1 MSPRFLATGLA
12 GALAVCLV
20 TAAPALAADPPGPV
34 HATGVLS
41 DGVAQ
46 WVADIPADWN
56 GTLILYSH
64 GFNPTPNNPARN
76 APDPQTAAAL
86 LARGYALVGSSYERS
101 GWTMDTAANDQL
113 ETLAVFSERFGEP
126 DRTLALGTS
135 MGGLVTGQLAERR
148 HTGID
153 GALATCGLMHGGVDL
168 LNYQLDGAH
177 AIARLLVPDG
187 QSVQLVGFGGSAA
200 AVNVSVQTMLAALT
214 AAQGT
219 PQGRARTALAAALY
233 HLPRWAEGAPEPAP
247 DDYVGQQ
254 QAQYQQFITALNFTY
269 PARVLIEDT
278 VGGNPS
284 WNVGV
289 DYRTLLAH
297 ADERD
302 QVSTLYRQAGLNL
315 TADLDELSRTAG
327 IAPDRQALRRA
338 YAISELTG
346 ELRVPMLS
354 IHTTHDVLAPVQ
366 VEEDYAEQVR
376 HAGENA
382 LLRQAFVHR
391 LGHCAFTPAELVAAV
406 QALEE
411 RVRAGHWTPAA
422 QPRRLDAAAERL
434 NLGGAEFVDPYRP
447 AEWLGDRGG
456 ALGGPRF

>member
-1 MSPRFLATGLA
+1 MSPRILATGLA
-12 GALAVCLV
+12 LAVCLA
-20 TAAPALAADPPGPV
+20 TAAPARADGPPGPI

-41 DGVAQ
+41 DGLAQ

-64 GFNPTPNNPARN
+64 GYNPTPNNPARN

-113 ETLAVFSERFGEP
+113 ETLTVFSQRFGVP

-135 MGGLVTGQLAERR
+135 MGGLITGQLAERR

-153 GALATCGLMHGGVDL
+153 GALATCGLMQGGVDL

-177 AIARLLVPDG
+177 AIAQLLVPDG
-187 QSVQLVGFGGSAA
+187 NRVQLAGFDGSLA
-200 AVNVSVQTMLAALT
+200 AVNASVQTMLAAL
-214 AAQGT
+214 AGAQTT

-233 HLPRWAEGAPEPAP
+233 HLPRWAPGAPQPAP
-247 DDYVGQQ
+247 DDYLAQE

-269 PARVLIEDT
+269 PARVDIENT

-284 WNVGV
+284 WNIGV
-289 DYRTLLAH
+289 DYRALLPR
-297 ADERD
+297 ADERR
-302 QVSTLYRQAGLNL
+302 QVIALYRQAGLDL
-315 TADLDELSRTAG
+315 TADLDRLSRTAG

-338 YAISELTG
+338 TAISELTG
-346 ELRVPMLS
+346 DLRVPMLS

-366 VEEDYAEQVR
+366 VEEDYAESVR
-376 HAGENA
+376 HSGENA

-391 LGHCAFTPAELVAAV
+391 LGHCAFTPAELVASV
-406 QALEE
+406 QALEQ
-411 RVRAGHWTPAA
+411 RVRAGHWTPAVR
-422 QPRRLDAAAERL
+422 PDRLDAAAERL
-434 NLGGAEFVDPYRP
+434 NLGGAEFLEAYRP

-456 ALGGPRF
+456 ALPGPH

>member
-1 MSPRFLATGLA
+1 MSPRTLAAGLA

-20 TAAPALAADPPGPV
+20 AVTPALAENPPGPV

-46 WVADIPADWN
+46 WVADVPADWN

-64 GFNPTPNNPARN
+64 GYNPTPNNPARN
-76 APDPQTAAAL
+76 SPDPQTAAAL

-101 GWTMDTAANDQL
+101 GWTMDTAVGDQL
-113 ETLAVFSERFGEP
+113 ETLAVFSQRFGRP
-126 DRTLALGTS
+126 HRTLALGTS
-135 MGGLVTGQLAERR
+135 MGGLITGQLAERR
-148 HTGID
+148 HAGID
-153 GALATCGLMHGGVDL
+153 GALATCGLMEGGVDL

-187 QSVQLVGFGGSAA
+187 RTLQLAGFGGSMA
-200 AVNVSVQTMLAALT
+200 AVNASVQTMLAALA

-233 HLPRWAEGAPEPAP
+233 HLPRWAVGASQPAP
-247 DDYVGQQ
+247 DDYAGQE

-269 PARVLIEDT
+269 PARVDIENT

-284 WNVGV
+284 WNIGV
-289 DYRTLLAH
+289 DYRALLPH
-297 ADERD
+297 ADERK
-302 QVSTLYRQAGLNL
+302 QVMALYRQAGLDL
-315 TADLDELSRTAG
+315 AADLDTLSRTAH
-327 IAPDRQALRRA
+327 IAPEPRALHRA
-338 YAISELTG
+338 AAISELTG
-346 ELRVPMLS
+346 ELRVPVLS

-366 VEEDYAEQVR
+366 VEEDYAEQIR

-391 LGHCAFTPAELVAAV
+391 LGHCAFTPAELVASV

-411 RVRAGHWTPAA
+411 RVRAGHWTQAV
-422 QPRRLDAAAERL
+422 QPRRLDAAAEQL
-434 NLGGAEFVDPYRP
+434 NLGGAEFVDPYQP